1 LPPKSLSA
9 ASHLF
14 QREHRAMND
23 QEFQNISCVIRASS
37 HIIREVC
44 SMSSAKMV
52 PLLISHIVSSSICK
66 RILNREWAVRP
77 PGNSNDA
84 TPEEATVRTI
94 FFSDSRWETQAFHKK
109 FCRYHRDHKQR
120 KMMVFCNSQCLQSC
134 WTRLIDHCSIW

>member
-94 FFSDSRWETQAFHKK
+94 FFSDSR
-109 FCRYHRDHKQR
+109 
-120 KMMVFCNSQCLQSC
+120 
-134 WTRLIDHCSIW
+134 